1 MLTFAR
7 LLTVLWFLAL
17 SLSYVQ
23 ANEAEA
29 RDPVVLRIDP
39 LVHDGKL
46 EINADVRFDLNQ
58 TLREAAERGIPLHFT
73 ADLVIARSQ
82 WWWFEET
89 LVDTSITWRIMYN
102 ALTRQW
108 SAGSSE
114 LSLPVASLDEA
125 MDTLRHIRNWRV
137 AEVGE
142 LSSDKEYRGKL
153 RVRLDSSLLPRPFQ
167 VNALNS
173 SSWAPTT
180 PWAPFTF
187 SLAIQD

>member
-7 LLTVLWFLAL
+7 LLTVLWFLAF
-17 SLSYVQ
+17 SLPYAQ

-29 RDPVVLRIDP
+29 PDPIVLRIDP

-73 ADLVIARSQ
+73 ADLVIARSR

-102 ALTRQW
+102 ALTWQW
-108 SAGSSE
+108 RAGSGE

-142 LSSDKEYRGKL
+142 LSNDKEYRGKL
-153 RVRLDSSLLPRPFQ
+153 RVRLDTSLLPRPFQ

-173 SSWAPTT
+173 SLWAPAT